1 MEVTGVWLKINKY
14 NKTLKKNKNIYN
26 LQKIQF
32 QIQSLQICEKQ
43 KDKYEPININVVQNF
58 EHVQNKS
65 FNLQN

>member
-1 MEVTGVWLKINKY
+1 M
-14 NKTLKKNKNIYN
+14 
-26 LQKIQF
+26 QF

-65 FNLQN
+65 FNLQNWHI